1 MRYTVSSYHLPITNF
16 QLMPNAVIIIES
28 AFADL
33 WGSLLTFFPR
43 LIGAL
48 IVFLVG
54 LVVAMLLKGIVV
66 RICDFLKIDTLAEK
80 LDVKQAFQRVG
91 LKLNV
96 GAILGWVVKWFFV
109 VVFLVAATDIL
120 GWDEVTSF
128 LTEVVLYL
136 PNVIIAVII
145 LLVGILVGN
154 FTRNAIKTAVEAA
167 QLESA
172 QFLAGIARWAIL
184 IFSFMAA
191 LVQLQIAQDLIRI
204 LFTGLVAM
212 LAIAGGLAFGLGG
225 KEHASR
231 LLTHLK
237 REISS
242 TQD

>member
-1 MRYTVSSYHLPITNF
+1 
-16 QLMPNAVIIIES
+16 MPDAVVIIES

-33 WGSLLTFFPR
+33 WGSLIVFFPR
-43 LIGAL
+43 LPGAL

-54 LVVAMLLKGIVV
+54 LVVAVILKGLVV
-66 RICDFLKIDTLAEK
+66 RICDFLKLDSLAEK

-96 GAILGWVVKWFFV
+96 GAILGWVVKWFFI

-120 GWDEVTSF
+120 GWDEVTAF
-128 LTEVVLYL
+128 LTEVVLYR

-154 FTRNAIKTAVEAA
+154 FTRNAIKAAVEAA

-172 QFLAGIARWAIL
+172 QFLAGIARWA

-242 TQD
+242 SQE